1 MAPHVGHSS
10 APTAPLQP
18 PPPPPPPPPPSPSPL
33 PSPDAPLAP
42 PLPPSPLPRPSQPPP
57 SPAPPPPPSPSP
69 PPPQPPPPH
78 LPSLPPP
85 PQSPLPQSPPNNL
98 AVINISIFLAEA
110 IFICALSYIFWQAR
124 LAMKARAAAAA
135 EAKAMAAAEAKAK
148 ADALQEEVEQTV
160 PQQLKID
167 VVAANTRIDIR
178 IKDRE
183 KMRALSVQTQASSKS
198 SRWQV
203 TALPTRSIEAHR
215 AMCPSY
221 PALAEL
227 ELPEH
232 LRDWKGASSA
242 PNRSFDRSSEPST
255 GAPAGSQPLSSRAH
269 VSSAS
274 ARGSLKTPLRSLV
287 APEVANTS
295 APPPL
300 SLPMPLPNTVLPTRS
315 SSDLAA
321 LAVPTLAVVP
331 TLSVS
336 SSRFAPAV
344 ASQEVA
350 TPSEVAVGRLC
361 LATHTPPHHCATNGN
376 ASASASA
383 SSSGGDEDGRD
394 GPDCN
399 DARNN
404 AQLPTLF
411 SILDAALPSA
421 RAMFDSA
428 ARSLLDG
435 AFPTSARTSHSAPS
449 RPRLRPRSH
458 TSPGGSA
465 RGGCT
470 ATTAARISCA
480 GFGGEVNGS
489 TSCTH
494 RSDSC
499 SHGGGRC
506 SVPPAAWAAA
516 AEGGEAAVEVG
527 GAAEAAEH
535 EARQPLLGGSSSS
548 RSERTSR
555 SDSFESSSARW
566 QRCDAR
572 AHTARRTAAA
582 ADTPSVELRK
592 VEELTGGSSDEQLL
606 RTTANSAGVAAA
618 VPSIVSSARRSARP
632 PPRTA
637 EVPQPFGAL
646 PAVTDEEG
654 RCCPFRTRRHPQP
667 VALPDP
673 GTASSLVLYAP
684 HLLLTKP
691 KRTHCSGVHG
701 ASSVPVCAV
710 PIKPM
715 DETMRKLRGTPL
727 GMHHRDNARPHARPS
742 RFRPCSPPPRHPSVK
757 ERLRCTSSGG
767 CRGTCRDGSTHASL
781 GPIGSQQQQQQQMAL
796 WSAEAHAYEYAIEP
810 MCWSASAIHTRD
822 PHRWGEGDATAKASS
837 YEAVAAELINSRAEN
852 AAAISH
858 VRNARLRTPR
868 RSDEQWAEWVVRA
881 QPITWALEARTL
893 AALEHEEAEEE
904 RLLIALQHER
914 REQQRELDGGASI
927 GGGGIMNAKQP
938 MLPRENVR
946 NGRGVVVRLS
956 PPRTKASRQR
966 SQTISQTEAELALR
980 RQRRARSHALAVARF
995 GFAQDLA
1002 SSSDEAGSAEG
1013 YDDEGDDDSGT
1024 NDGQLHQEIEPP
1036 SASIEHPRRWYYL
1049 GDGDAR
1055 CGPIEWSELQQLRY
1069 SGTIGP
1075 QSHVYCHLLGS
1086 TWTMVFDL
1094 DLEGPEPVADEPLM
1108 EMEESQEAYR
1118 DVTQAKLLQ
1127 A

>member
-1 MAPHVGHSS
+1 
-10 APTAPLQP
+10 
-18 PPPPPPPPPPSPSPL
+18 
-33 PSPDAPLAP
+33 
-42 PLPPSPLPRPSQPPP
+42 
-57 SPAPPPPPSPSP
+57 
-69 PPPQPPPPH
+69 
-78 LPSLPPP
+78 
-85 PQSPLPQSPPNNL
+85 
-98 AVINISIFLAEA
+98 
-110 IFICALSYIFWQAR
+110 
-124 LAMKARAAAAA
+124 
-135 EAKAMAAAEAKAK
+135 MAAAEAKAK

-274 ARGSLKTPLRSLV
+274 ARGSLKTPLRSFV

-516 AEGGEAAVEVG
+516 AAGGEAAVEVG

-684 HLLLTKP
+684 HLLTKP

-715 DETMRKLRGTPL
+715 DETMQQLRGTPL
-727 GMHHRDNARPHARPS
+727 GVHHRDNARPHARPS
-742 RFRPCSPPPRHPSVK
+742 RFRPCSPPPRHPLVY
-757 ERLRCTSSGG
+757 ERLRCSSSGG

-781 GPIGSQQQQQQQMAL
+781 GPIGSQQRQQQMAL

-1118 DVTQAKLLQ
+1118 DLTKLLQ

>member
-1 MAPHVGHSS
+1 
-10 APTAPLQP
+10 
-18 PPPPPPPPPPSPSPL
+18 
-33 PSPDAPLAP
+33 
-42 PLPPSPLPRPSQPPP
+42 
-57 SPAPPPPPSPSP
+57 
-69 PPPQPPPPH
+69 
-78 LPSLPPP
+78 
-85 PQSPLPQSPPNNL
+85 
-98 AVINISIFLAEA
+98 
-110 IFICALSYIFWQAR
+110 
-124 LAMKARAAAAA
+124 
-135 EAKAMAAAEAKAK
+135 MAAAEAKAK
-148 ADALQEEVEQTV
+148 ADALQEDVEQTV

-178 IKDRE
+178 IKERE

-274 ARGSLKTPLRSLV
+274 ARGSLKTPLRSFV

-350 TPSEVAVGRLC
+350 TPAEVAVGRLC
-361 LATHTPPHHCATNGN
+361 LATHTTPHHFATNGN
-376 ASASASA
+376 ASASESA
-383 SSSGGDEDGRD
+383 SSSGGDEDGQD

-428 ARSLLDG
+428 FPSARSLLDG

-449 RPRLRPRSH
+449 RPRSH

-494 RSDSC
+494 RSDSY

-535 EARQPLLGGSSSS
+535 EARQPLLGGSSQPLLGGSSSS
-548 RSERTSR
+548 RSARTSR
-555 SDSFESSSARW
+555 SDSFESSSARR

-618 VPSIVSSARRSARP
+618 VPSIVCSARRSAARP

-654 RCCPFRTRRHPQP
+654 RCCPFRTRRQPQP
-667 VALPDP
+667 VALPEP

-684 HLLLTKP
+684 HLLTKP

-715 DETMRKLRGTPL
+715 DETMQQLRGTPL
-727 GMHHRDNARPHARPS
+727 GVHHRDNARPHARPS
-742 RFRPCSPPPRHPSVK
+742 RFRPCSPPPRHPSVN
-757 ERLRCTSSGG
+757 ERLRCSSSGG

-781 GPIGSQQQQQQQMAL
+781 GPIGSQQRQQQMAL

-904 RLLIALQHER
+904 RLVIALQHER

-938 MLPRENVR
+938 MLPRQNVR

-1002 SSSDEAGSAEG
+1002 SSSDGAGSAEG

-1036 SASIEHPRRWYYL
+1036 SEKRRWYYL

-1118 DVTQAKLLQ
+1118 DLTKLLQ

>member
-1 MAPHVGHSS
+1 
-10 APTAPLQP
+10 
-18 PPPPPPPPPPSPSPL
+18 
-33 PSPDAPLAP
+33 
-42 PLPPSPLPRPSQPPP
+42 
-57 SPAPPPPPSPSP
+57 
-69 PPPQPPPPH
+69 
-78 LPSLPPP
+78 
-85 PQSPLPQSPPNNL
+85 
-98 AVINISIFLAEA
+98 
-110 IFICALSYIFWQAR
+110 
-124 LAMKARAAAAA
+124 MKARAAAAA
-135 EAKAMAAAEAKAK
+135 KAKATAAAEAKAK
-148 ADALQEEVEQTV
+148 AALQEEEHTSV
-160 PQQLKID
+160 PQPLKID
-167 VVAANTRIDIR
+167 VVAANTRIDMR
-178 IKDRE
+178 IKERE
-183 KMRALSVQTQASSKS
+183 KMRALSVQTLASSKS

-215 AMCPSY
+215 AMRPSY
-221 PALAEL
+221 PTLAEL
-227 ELPEH
+227 ELPEE

-242 PNRSFDRSSEPST
+242 PNRSFDRSNSAPPA

-274 ARGSLKTPLRSLV
+274 ARGSLKTPLRSSV

-295 APPPL
+295 APPQL
-300 SLPMPLPNTVLPTRS
+300 SLPMPLPSTVLPTRS

-321 LAVPTLAVVP
+321 LAVPTLAAVP
-331 TLSVS
+331 TIPVS
-336 SSRFAPAV
+336 SRRFAPAV
-344 ASQEVA
+344 TSEEVA
-350 TPSEVAVGRLC
+350 TPAEVAVGRLG
-361 LATHTPPHHCATNGN
+361 LATHTTHHHGGTNGN
-376 ASASASA
+376 ASASSV
-383 SSSGGDEDGRD
+383 SGDEDD
-394 GPDCN
+394 QHGPNCN

-411 SILDAALPSA
+411 SMLDAALPSA
-421 RAMFDSA
+421 RAMLDSA
-428 ARSLLDG
+428 FPSARSLLDG
-435 AFPTSARTSHSAPS
+435 AFPTSARTSHSTPS
-449 RPRLRPRSH
+449 RPRSH

-465 RGGCT
+465 RGGCK

-489 TSCTH
+489 TSYMH

-527 GAAEAAEH
+527 AAAEAVEH
-535 EARQPLLGGSSSS
+535 EARQPLLGGSPSS
-548 RSERTSR
+548 RSARR
-555 SDSFESSSARW
+555 SDSFESSGSARR
-566 QRCDAR
+566 QRGDAP
-572 AHTARRTAAA
+572 AHSATRRTA
-582 ADTPSVELRK
+582 DTASVELREA
-592 VEELTGGSSDEQLL
+592 EELTGGSSAAQLL
-606 RTTANSAGVAAA
+606 RLTANSAGVAAA
-618 VPSIVSSARRSARP
+618 VPSIACSARRSARP

-637 EVPQPFGAL
+637 EVPQPFGAW

-654 RCCPFRTRRHPQP
+654 RCCQFRTRRQPQP
-667 VALPDP
+667 VALPEP
-673 GTASSLVLYAP
+673 GTALSLVLYAP
-684 HLLLTKP
+684 HLLTKP

-710 PIKPM
+710 PIKPK
-715 DETMRKLRGTPL
+715 DETMRQLRGTPL

-742 RFRPCSPPPRHPSVK
+742 RLRPCSPPPRHPLHD
-757 ERLRCTSSGG
+757 EQLRCTKSGG
-767 CRGTCRDGSTHASL
+767 CRGTFKDSSTHASL
-781 GPIGSQQQQQQQMAL
+781 GPIGSQQRQQQMAL

-810 MCWSASAIHTRD
+810 MSWSASAIHTRD

-837 YEAVAAELINSRAEN
+837 YEAVAAELLNSRAEN

-858 VRNARLRTPR
+858 VRDARLRTPR

-904 RLLIALQHER
+904 RLLIALQQER
-914 REQQRELDGGASI
+914 REQQRELDGGGDVAGGASI
-927 GGGGIMNAKQP
+927 GGGGSMNAKQP
-938 MLPRENVR
+938 MLPRQNVR

-966 SQTISQTEAELALR
+966 SQPVSQTEAELALR
-980 RQRRARSHALAVARF
+980 RQRRARSHALAVARN
-995 GFAQDLA
+995 GFAQGFA

-1013 YDDEGDDDSGT
+1013 YDDEGDEDAGT
-1024 NDGQLHQEIEPP
+1024 NEGQLHQEIEPP
-1036 SASIEHPRRWYYL
+1036 SDTRRWYYL
-1049 GDGDAR
+1049 GEGDAR

-1075 QSHVYCHLLGS
+1075 QSQVYCHLLGS
-1086 TWTMVFDL
+1086 TWTMVFEL

-1118 DVTQAKLLQ
+1118 DVTHAKLLQ

>member
-1 MAPHVGHSS
+1 M
-10 APTAPLQP
+10 
-18 PPPPPPPPPPSPSPL
+18 
-33 PSPDAPLAP
+33 
-42 PLPPSPLPRPSQPPP
+42 
-57 SPAPPPPPSPSP
+57 
-69 PPPQPPPPH
+69 
-78 LPSLPPP
+78 
-85 PQSPLPQSPPNNL
+85 
-98 AVINISIFLAEA
+98 
-110 IFICALSYIFWQAR
+110 
-124 LAMKARAAAAA
+124 
-135 EAKAMAAAEAKAK
+135 
-148 ADALQEEVEQTV
+148 
-160 PQQLKID
+160 
-167 VVAANTRIDIR
+167 
-178 IKDRE
+178 
-183 KMRALSVQTQASSKS
+183 
-198 SRWQV
+198 
-203 TALPTRSIEAHR
+203 
-215 AMCPSY
+215 
-221 PALAEL
+221 
-227 ELPEH
+227 
-232 LRDWKGASSA
+232 
-242 PNRSFDRSSEPST
+242 
-255 GAPAGSQPLSSRAH
+255 
-269 VSSAS
+269 
-274 ARGSLKTPLRSLV
+274 
-287 APEVANTS
+287 
-295 APPPL
+295 
-300 SLPMPLPNTVLPTRS
+300 
-315 SSDLAA
+315 
-321 LAVPTLAVVP
+321 
-331 TLSVS
+331 
-336 SSRFAPAV
+336 
-344 ASQEVA
+344 
-350 TPSEVAVGRLC
+350 
-361 LATHTPPHHCATNGN
+361 
-376 ASASASA
+376 
-383 SSSGGDEDGRD
+383 
-394 GPDCN
+394 
-399 DARNN
+399 
-404 AQLPTLF
+404 
-411 SILDAALPSA
+411 
-421 RAMFDSA
+421 
-428 ARSLLDG
+428 
-435 AFPTSARTSHSAPS
+435 
-449 RPRLRPRSH
+449 
-458 TSPGGSA
+458 
-465 RGGCT
+465 
-470 ATTAARISCA
+470 
-480 GFGGEVNGS
+480 
-489 TSCTH
+489 
-494 RSDSC
+494 
-499 SHGGGRC
+499 
-506 SVPPAAWAAA
+506 
-516 AEGGEAAVEVG
+516 
-527 GAAEAAEH
+527 
-535 EARQPLLGGSSSS
+535 
-548 RSERTSR
+548 
-555 SDSFESSSARW
+555 
-566 QRCDAR
+566 
-572 AHTARRTAAA
+572 
-582 ADTPSVELRK
+582 
-592 VEELTGGSSDEQLL
+592 EELTGGSSDEQLL

-742 RFRPCSPPPRHPSVK
+742 RFRPCSPPPRHPSLK